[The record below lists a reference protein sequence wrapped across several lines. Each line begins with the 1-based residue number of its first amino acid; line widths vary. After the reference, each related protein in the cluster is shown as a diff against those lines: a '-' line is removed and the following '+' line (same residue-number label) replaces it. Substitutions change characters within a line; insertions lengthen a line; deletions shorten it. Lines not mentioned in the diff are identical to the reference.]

1 MVKRFSYIAIL
12 FLIIMNCSAQEQNP
26 SIYKVSRLA
35 FNSGIFSDISPVVFN
50 DGIIFCSD
58 RRFSAVRDRKTFEG
72 RRIYNLWFAERQD
85 SASWGKPS
93 EIKSERSSL
102 FNSGPMSIAPDG
114 KTVYFTSDVETG
126 RITKK
131 RKFINH
137 SGIFIAEMQGSSLV
151 SLRPFEY
158 NNQQYDVGQPSLSRD
173 GKYLYF
179 ASNMPGGIGGADLYY
194 CEWLNGKWSVP
205 VNLGPTVNSTAS
217 ENFPFMH
224 PSGRLYFSSDRPG
237 GPGGM
242 DVYYTSLY
250 HGAWDNPVAMP
261 DPINSPDDDFAFI
274 VGEDMSKG
282 YFTSNRQKNDDI
294 YAFSSIIIR
303 KASCD
308 TLIENSYCYQMVEE
322 NSIKYDSIPFRY
334 EWTFG
339 DGSPKDTGAAVIHC
353 YPGPGSYLIRLD
365 AVNLITKEVIYNQKT
380 YMLDIVDEEQP
391 YITSP
396 DTARTGQIIKF
407 DAEQTNLPGWNIIQ
421 YYWNFADESIAIG
434 KEVDKVYLRPG
445 TYNIQLIVTAEP
457 GPDGVIRESCVCKNI
472 IITGDP

>member
-1 MVKRFSYIAIL
+1 
-12 FLIIMNCSAQEQNP
+12 
-26 SIYKVSRLA
+26 
-35 FNSGIFSDISPVVFN
+35 
-50 DGIIFCSD
+50 
-58 RRFSAVRDRKTFEG
+58 
-72 RRIYNLWFAERQD
+72 
-85 SASWGKPS
+85 
-93 EIKSERSSL
+93 
-102 FNSGPMSIAPDG
+102 
-114 KTVYFTSDVETG
+114 
-126 RITKK
+126 
-131 RKFINH
+131 
-137 SGIFIAEMQGSSLV
+137 
-151 SLRPFEY
+151 
-158 NNQQYDVGQPSLSRD
+158 
-173 GKYLYF
+173 
-179 ASNMPGGIGGADLYY
+179 
-194 CEWLNGKWSVP
+194 
-205 VNLGPTVNSTAS
+205 
-217 ENFPFMH
+217 
-224 PSGRLYFSSDRPG
+224 
-237 GPGGM
+237 
-242 DVYYTSLY
+242 
-250 HGAWDNPVAMP
+250 
-261 DPINSPDDDFAFI
+261 
-274 VGEDMSKG
+274 
-282 YFTSNRQKNDDI
+282 NDDI

-396 DTARTGQIIKF
+396 DTARAGQIIKF